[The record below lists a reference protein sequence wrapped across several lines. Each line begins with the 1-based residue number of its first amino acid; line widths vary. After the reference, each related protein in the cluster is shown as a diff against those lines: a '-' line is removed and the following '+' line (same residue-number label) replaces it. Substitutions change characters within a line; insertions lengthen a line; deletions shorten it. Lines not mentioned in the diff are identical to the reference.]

1 MLRVENAVHSPFYNS
16 YNQLLGN
23 DALQSGTMVWRLWC
37 GLAIFADTEKIYGH
51 FNFIQILVEETFL
64 KKRVL
69 YYVAKKF
76 KSGKVYIFSFIWT
89 HLNDSVLWIL
99 LPSLCL
105 LVSWAAAASIQ
116 QSKDDQREN
125 YQDKHSNDGNTTQ
138 CPRLLMH
145 TMKEPL
151 HPVLRWPCGF
161 LLV

>member
-1 MLRVENAVHSPFYNS
+1 MQSIHHFTILTISCLAMTRYKVEQWFGVCDVVWPFLRILKKYMGILISFKFWLKKPF
-16 YNQLLGN
+16 
-23 DALQSGTMVWRLWC
+23 
-37 GLAIFADTEKIYGH
+37 F
-51 FNFIQILVEETFL
+51 

>member
-1 MLRVENAVHSPFYNS
+1 MQSIHHFTILTISCLAMTRYKVEQWFGVCDVVRPF
-16 YNQLLGN
+16 L
-23 DALQSGTMVWRLWC
+23 
-37 GLAIFADTEKIYGH
+37 
-51 FNFIQILVEETFL
+51 QILKKYMGILISFKFWLKKPL